1 MARRLPDLAGTKIGL
16 FTTYTIATGSMFR
29 GMRRC
34 LSCDPADIQLEL
46 KSRDGELSESHRASL
61 DRFLRD

>member
-1 MARRLPDLAGTKIGL
+1 
-16 FTTYTIATGSMFR
+16 MFR

-34 LSCDPADIQLEL
+34 LSCDPADIPLEL
-46 KSRDGELSESHRASL
+46 KSRVGELSESHRASL